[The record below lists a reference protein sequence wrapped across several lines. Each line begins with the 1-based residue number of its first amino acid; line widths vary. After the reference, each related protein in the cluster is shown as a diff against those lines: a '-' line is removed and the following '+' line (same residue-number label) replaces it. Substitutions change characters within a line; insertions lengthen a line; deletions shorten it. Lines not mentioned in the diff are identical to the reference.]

1 MNKVMYKEMNDVEAQ
16 LAINRKFQQDVKNIA
31 FDRERRQMKASTTEL
46 RRNQKKQKL
55 QVEEL
60 KTAKENLSFY

>member
-1 MNKVMYKEMNDVEAQ
+1 MKDIPHNLNLISCDLSMNKVMYKEMNDVEAQ

-46 RRNQKKQKL
+46 RRN
-55 QVEEL
+55 
-60 KTAKENLSFY
+60 

>member
-46 RRNQKKQKL
+46 RRN
-55 QVEEL
+55 
-60 KTAKENLSFY
+60 